1 MTRRFLSLFVLA
13 LTGWLA
19 MPCTSGADT
28 TNPTPDFK
36 EVYGLLRTNL
46 SGETDENLNRA
57 AVQGLVSQF
66 PGKVSLV
73 GVAADGSAIL
83 EGGSALSKSAILENN
98 VAYLRVGRVAGKLA
112 DELSAA
118 YRALTATN
126 KAAGTVLDLR
136 FAGGDDPTAAQTTEK
151 LFAAKKFATGP
162 LVVLVN
168 GETRGTAAVL
178 AAALRRAGIGLILG
192 NPTAGQA
199 MTFKEFTLS
208 NGERLRIAS
217 APPNSSGGPTVTAS
231 GIQPDIAVAVNAD
244 DERAFLENPYGT
256 PALNNTSSKPAS
268 NSFLPFVE
276 HTSEADLV
284 LQKQH
289 DGKILGT
296 SEFHARDTDS
306 PGPGVIRRTGGDD
319 AGDEDSAPA
328 RAAEPQKPVIRDPV
342 LARAVDLIKSLAV
355 VRKSRP

>member
-1 MTRRFLSLFVLA
+1 MTRRFLSLFALA

-19 MPCTSGADT
+19 TPCTWGSDT
-28 TNPTPDFK
+28 TIPAPDFK

-46 SGETDENLNRA
+46 TGVTDENLNRA

-73 GVAADGSAIL
+73 GVTVDGSATP
-83 EGGSALSKSAILENN
+83 EDGSALSKSEILEND
-98 VAYLRVGRVAGKLA
+98 VVYLRASRVAGNLA
-112 DELSAA
+112 NELSAA

-126 KAAGTVLDLR
+126 KAAGIVLDLR
-136 FAGGDDPTAAQTTEK
+136 FAGGDDSTAAQTTEK
-151 LFAAKKFATGP
+151 LFAAKKFTSEP
-162 LVVLVN
+162 LIVLVN
-168 GETRGTAAVL
+168 GETRGTAAAL
-178 AAALRRAGIGLILG
+178 AAALRHAGTGLILG
-192 NPTAGQA
+192 NPTDGQA
-199 MTFKEFTLS
+199 MTFKDFTLS
-208 NGERLRIAS
+208 NGERLHIAT
-217 APPNSSGGPTVTAS
+217 APPNSNGGSAVTAS

-256 PALNNTSSKPAS
+256 PAQGNNNSKAAS
-268 NSFLPFVE
+268 NSFLPFVD

-289 DGKILGT
+289 DGKTIGT
-296 SEFHARDTDS
+296 AEFHTRDTDLL
-306 PGPGVIRRTGGDD
+306 GPTLIRRPGGDD
-319 AGDEDSAPA
+319 AGDEDSAPS